1 MLYMAGHEVPKIS
14 RPILL
19 QVVVIPRTVRVML
32 CGVTDVVEA
41 TKTNARDFFDQS

>member
-19 QVVVIPRTVRVML
+19 QVVVIPPQPGPAPGNESLDLASLSEQSLGKDL
-32 CGVTDVVEA
+32 C
-41 TKTNARDFFDQS
+41 